1 MDDSD
6 RPRPVGDAAS
16 RLSGEDLAPYSLAEL
31 DGRVALL
38 EAEIARVTAHRD
50 RAASHRAHADA
61 LFGKRAP

>member
-31 DGRVALL
+31 DARVALL
-38 EAEIARVTAHRD
+38 KAEIERVTSHRD
-50 RAASHRAHADA
+50 RAAAHRASADA
-61 LFGKRAP
+61 LFGKPAP